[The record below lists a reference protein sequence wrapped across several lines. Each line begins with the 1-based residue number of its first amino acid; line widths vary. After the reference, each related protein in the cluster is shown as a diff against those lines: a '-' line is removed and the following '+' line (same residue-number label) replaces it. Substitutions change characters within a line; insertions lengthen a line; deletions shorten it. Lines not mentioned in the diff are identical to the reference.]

1 MVVPTEQSTSLHH
14 QHEVGGEIEEDI
26 EADNPKYSMTKEN
39 LKKITK
45 EIAVSRKM
53 KTNQGKG
60 KGKCQ
65 LILSESEDEEEILA
79 TSIDIIED
87 DATKNIGRD
96 IV

>member
-1 MVVPTEQSTSLHH
+1 
-14 QHEVGGEIEEDI
+14 
-26 EADNPKYSMTKEN
+26 MTKEN

-45 EIAVSRKM
+45 EIAVSRKR

-65 LILSESEDEEEILA
+65 LILSELEDEEEILS

-87 DATKNIGRD
+87 DATKKIGRD